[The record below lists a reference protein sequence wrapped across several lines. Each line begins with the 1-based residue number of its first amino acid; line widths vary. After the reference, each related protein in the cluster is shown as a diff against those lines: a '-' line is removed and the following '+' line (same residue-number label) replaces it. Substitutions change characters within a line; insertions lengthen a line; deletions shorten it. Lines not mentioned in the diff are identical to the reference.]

1 MEKDEDMKGK
11 GRWGGRRKGGGGGRR
26 RRRGWTGGG
35 GKKWRNG
42 KKDLFLTKDVPSKLL
57 N

>member
-26 RRRGWTGGG
+26 RGWTGGG

-42 KKDLFLTKDVPSKLL
+42 KKDLFLTKDVLSKLL